1 MITINAHAWG
11 VNLLNTI
18 LEMDDIPME
27 VIDRVNNALI
37 LIDPQPEDTEEMF
50 EDALRYA
57 GQCAEMSEKVIDE
70 IIKEAKEGKA

>member
-11 VNLLNTI
+11 VTLLNTI

-57 GQCAEMSEKVIDE
+57 GKCAEMSEKVIDE